1 MNAPSI
7 PLLALPWRQRLPG
20 MLLVLTVALAASALA
35 GWLGGPVVLH
45 ALLIGLALNFLGDHP
60 VSRPGL
66 DASARDLLR
75 VGVAL
80 LGMRITLGQ
89 ALLLG
94 WSTVLLMALAV
105 VGTVGLGAWLARR
118 LGRPLH
124 EGLISGAACGIC
136 GASAALAVASVMPR
150 GEDTDRYALVVVIGV
165 TVMSTVAMV
174 LYPLA
179 LHGLDV
185 GVLRGGVFLGGTVH
199 DVAQVVAAA
208 SMWEGPGADQ
218 LLETATL
225 AKLIRVAM
233 LFPVVLVLAWVVR
246 GAAGRRAAA
255 PLAEGTPVLPGFLLA
270 FVGFMLLASAGG
282 LSPAVVDAGQ
292 QLSRLLLAMAVAAV
306 GMKTRLQD
314 LRRVGWVPLLMLLA
328 ETLWV
333 AALVGTGLWLA

>member
-7 PLLALPWRQRLPG
+7 PWLVLPWRHRLPG

-35 GWLGGPVVLH
+35 SWLGGPVVLH
-45 ALLIGLALNFLGDHP
+45 ALIIGLALNFLGDHP

-75 VGVAL
+75 LGVAL
-80 LGMRITLGQ
+80 LGMRISLGQ
-89 ALLLG
+89 AVQLG

-105 VGTVGLGAWLARR
+105 AGTVALGAWLARR

-124 EGLISGAACGIC
+124 EGLISGAGCGIC

-150 GEDTDRYALVVVIGV
+150 GEETDRYALVVVIGV

-179 LHGLDV
+179 LQGLDV
-185 GVLRGGVFLGGTVH
+185 DALRGGVFLGGTIH

-208 SMWEGPGADQ
+208 SMWGGPGADQ
-218 LLETATL
+218 VLETATL

-246 GAAGRRAAA
+246 GATGRHATPRS
-255 PLAEGTPVLPGFLLA
+255 EGTPVLPGFLLA
-270 FVGFMLLASAGG
+270 FVGFMLLASAGW
-282 LSPAVVDAGQ
+282 LPAAVVEAGQ

-306 GMKTRLQD
+306 GMKTRFQD
-314 LRRVGWVPLLMLLA
+314 LRRVGWLPLLMLLA

-333 AALVGTGLWLA
+333 ALLVGTGLWLA